1 MVKQLAFAERL
12 ALYEEQ
18 TRAGMTSY
26 LRPEL
31 DAGYLYPL
39 MREYPCRPGKGLR
52 PALLLATCEAFGGSA
67 RTALP
72 VAISLELMHNA
83 FLVHDDVED
92 ESPLRRG
99 GPTVHEKYDVALA
112 INAGDGL
119 VHVSLEPLL
128 AGGLPAPLLRVVTDE
143 LRTAVRHTVEGQA
156 LELGWRAEGVVDLAP
171 ADYLTLAAKKTSWY
185 TTVAPLRLGALIA
198 TGGSVAPERLEL
210 LSRMGFHLGIAF
222 QLRDDLLDLDVLAS
236 TGKVPMTDVV
246 EGKRTLMLVHL
257 LGAADPT
264 DRRWVQELLA
274 RPRPE
279 RTLEDGQRLVALYDR
294 YGSTKYAALVAD
306 ELEAVALEQQA
317 RAFDGAASPAHSAF
331 VRELAASMTR
341 RGL

>member
-1 MVKQLAFAERL
+1 MVKELAFAERL

-26 LRPEL
+26 LRPDL

-39 MREYPCRPGKGLR
+39 MREYPSRPGKGLR
-52 PALLLATCEAFGGSA
+52 PALLLATCEAFGGAA
-67 RTALP
+67 RAALP
-72 VAISLELMHNA
+72 AAISLELMHNA

-92 ESPLRRG
+92 ESRLRRG
-99 GPTVHEKYDVALA
+99 GPTVHEKHDVALA

-119 VHVSLEPLL
+119 VHVSFEPLL
-128 AGGLPAPLLRVVTDE
+128 TGGLPARQLRMVADE
-143 LRTAVRHTVEGQA
+143 LRNAVRHTVEGQA
-156 LELGWRAEGVVDLAP
+156 LELGWRADGVVDLVP
-171 ADYLTLAAKKTSWY
+171 SDYLTLAAKKTSWY

-198 TGGSVAPERLEL
+198 TDGSVAPERLEV

-236 TGKVPMTDVV
+236 TGKVPMTDVL

-257 LGAADPT
+257 LGVAEAD
-264 DRRWVQELLA
+264 DRLWVEELL
-274 RPRPE
+274 RRLRQE
-279 RTLEDGQRLVALYDR
+279 RTVEDGHRLVALYDR

-317 RAFDGAASPAHSAF
+317 CAFDGVASPGHAAF